1 MLQAQTQEAEKQI
14 KEEFERLH
22 QILKNE
28 EESRIT
34 ALKAEEMDKKKI
46 LEEKIESISHDI
58 SNLGELIQSVKREM
72 GAEDLTFLQ
81 VRILYLIL
89 IRFYMNFFLYLICH
103 FFTFSAT

>member
-1 MLQAQTQEAEKQI
+1 MLNHIFGLNLFILLQAQTQEAEKQI
-14 KEEFERLH
+14 KEEFQRLI

-34 ALKAEEMDKKKI
+34 ALKAEETENRKI

-81 VRILYLIL
+81 V
-89 IRFYMNFFLYLICH
+89 
-103 FFTFSAT
+103 

>member
-14 KEEFERLH
+14 KEEFQRLI

-34 ALKAEEMDKKKI
+34 ALKAEETENRKI

-81 VRILYLIL
+81 V
-89 IRFYMNFFLYLICH
+89 
-103 FFTFSAT
+103 

>member
-1 MLQAQTQEAEKQI
+1 MLNHIFCLNLFILLQAQTQEAEKQI
-14 KEEFERLH
+14 KEEFQRLI

-34 ALKAEEMDKKKI
+34 ALKAEETENRKI

-81 VRILYLIL
+81 V
-89 IRFYMNFFLYLICH
+89 
-103 FFTFSAT
+103 